1 LYKNV
6 RNSTDDVSKNKLE
19 IKSIQ
24 IEYTK
29 KKDDSNSSNSKD
41 TLEGK
46 PNVSN
51 KFVERLAELSYKTNG
66 ERPEIDSTI
75 STGQSASSDRAS
87 DLDFAERLQNSRN
100 LEEIY
105 EKIKQFATSY
115 RLEEKVQMKL
125 FPEELGNLDLELK
138 KEGKQIQILFLAE
151 NEKAK
156 DTIEKNSYILRER
169 LASLDFEVRTFEVKV
184 REEERYYDQKQGQ
197 EEGKN
202 QNSQNGRNS
211 RNGRSYQEAEENNKN
226 NNRKWVIKDD
236 DEREFGV

>member
-1 LYKNV
+1 M
-6 RNSTDDVSKNKLE
+6 
-19 IKSIQ
+19 
-24 IEYTK
+24 
-29 KKDDSNSSNSKD
+29 
-41 TLEGK
+41 
-46 PNVSN
+46 
-51 KFVERLAELSYKTNG
+51 
-66 ERPEIDSTI
+66 
-75 STGQSASSDRAS
+75 
-87 DLDFAERLQNSRN
+87 DLAERLQNSRN

-125 FPEELGNLDLELK
+125 FPEELGNLDVELK

-184 REEERYYDQKQGQ
+184 REEEERYYDQKQGQ

-226 NNRKWVIKDD
+226 NRKWVIKDD